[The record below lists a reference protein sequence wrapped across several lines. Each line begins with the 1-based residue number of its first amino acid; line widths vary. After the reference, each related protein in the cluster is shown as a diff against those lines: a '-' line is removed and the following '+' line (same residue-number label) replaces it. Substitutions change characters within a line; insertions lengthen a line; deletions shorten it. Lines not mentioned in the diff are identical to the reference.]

1 MNLQADWLA
10 PCMHPVYARLICAS
24 MRRRG
29 FSEEEILRGT
39 RLRWDDLHT
48 NNSLLSFE
56 QARRL
61 FLRTIELSQCPWIGL
76 SIGQSTQ
83 LSAHGAT
90 GYAAMAAKNVGE
102 AMFLLQ
108 RFSETRLRMVTF
120 EVETQSGFSITLK
133 EVLTSPEVREYILGH
148 TVAGLLQ
155 LLETIT
161 GQDLRASISIKW
173 PFPEPPWS
181 QHYRAF
187 CRQSEFGSEQ
197 LRMDIPPA
205 LLNVASLA
213 PDPQAYR
220 TALRDCEHQLAQM
233 QAGTLTTR
241 IQRRLIDCDAS
252 SSYPTLEQ
260 MADMEHVSVRTLI
273 RRLHEEG
280 TTYQR
285 LLDDVREELA
295 CWLLIHTNLSIEAIA
310 EQLRYQDTS
319 NFSRTFRRWLDVTPS
334 EFRKITFHGEPEPKP
349 SA

>member
-29 FSEEEILRGT
+29 FSEEEILKGT
-39 RLRWDDLHT
+39 RLHWDDLHT

-61 FLRTIELSQCPWIGL
+61 FVRTIELSQCPWIGL

-83 LSAHGAT
+83 LSSHGAT
-90 GYAAMAAKNVGE
+90 GYAAMAAQNVGE

-108 RFSETRLRMVTF
+108 RFSELRLRLVQF
-120 EVETQSGFSITLK
+120 EIETQNGFTITVK
-133 EVLTSPEVREYILGH
+133 ETLTSPEVREYILGH
-148 TVAGLLQ
+148 IVAGLLN

-161 GQDLRASISIKW
+161 GQDLLASISIAW
-173 PFPEPPWS
+173 PFPEPAWS

-187 CRQSEFGSEQ
+187 CQQSVFGSEQ
-197 LRMDIPPA
+197 LRIDIPPA
-205 LLNVASLA
+205 LLNVSSLA

-220 TALRDCEHQLAQM
+220 TALRDCEHQLSQM
-233 QAGTLTTR
+233 HLGTLTTR
-241 IQRRLIDCDAS
+241 IQRRFIDCKTS
-252 SSYPTLEQ
+252 NYPTLEQ
-260 MADMEHVSVRTLI
+260 MAAMEHMSVRTLI
-273 RRLHEEG
+273 RHLHEEG

-285 LLDDVREELA
+285 LLDEVREELA
-295 CWLLIHTNLSIEAIA
+295 CWLLIHTNLSIAAIA
-310 EQLRYQDTS
+310 EELRYQDTT
-319 NFSRTFRRWLDVTPS
+319 NFSRTFRRWLGVTPRD
-334 EFRKITFHGEPEPKP
+334 FRQNTLSAATPEIKP